1 MKTVKNVIPLA
12 VAVAFFAALNVQAY
26 FDPSVGRFASRDP
39 IEESGG
45 KNLYR
50 FVANNPI
57 SLVDGFGL
65 ATIVASPD
73 QNLTTTLSDFF
84 DGGPSD
90 TWVFNYP
97 HQVALRFQ
105 KDPHIAFIWS
115 AYAALPL
122 YCTGIPNGALIQ
134 KIDYQYTAT
143 LDDFGND
150 VITVLGFWGE
160 GMPYG
165 DFGINSFGSFHA
177 SGYMVV
183 SCCQRIK
190 RLKLHLT
197 NTWSMDSLLRDPI
210 TRNPI
215 LHSQL
220 LNPVDVDVDYDLDE
234 KF

>member
-1 MKTVKNVIPLA
+1 MKIKNVVALAAA
-12 VAVAFFAALNVQAY
+12 VASFAALNLQAF

-39 IEESGG
+39 IEEQGG
-45 KNLYR
+45 KNLYGIA
-50 FVANNPI
+50 ANNPI
-57 SLVDGFGL
+57 SLADGLGL
-65 ATIVASPD
+65 DTIVASPD
-73 QNLTTTLSDFF
+73 QDLTTTLSDFF
-84 DGGPSD
+84 DGGPGD
-90 TWVFNYP
+90 TWIFNYP

-105 KDPHIAFIWS
+105 KDPHIDFIWN

-122 YCTGIPNGALIQ
+122 YCEGIPNGALIQ

-143 LDDFGND
+143 FDDFPDD
-150 VITVLGFWGE
+150 VVNGLGFYGE
-160 GMPYG
+160 GMRYG

-197 NTWSMDSLLRDPI
+197 NTWSMDSLLRNPI

-215 LHSQL
+215 IHSQML
-220 LNPVDVDVDYDLDE
+220 QPVNVEVDYDLD
-234 KF
+234 KNF